1 MKKRAE
7 ELLKESI
14 GVKEEFLKHGPAKLA
29 DITKVIAGS
38 LKSGGK
44 LILFGNGGS
53 AADSQHIAAELVGRF
68 KKDRPPISAIAL
80 STNTSTITAL
90 GNDYGYETSFSRQL
104 EALARKGDVAM
115 GISTSGNSPNVI
127 EAIKTAEKLGLKTI
141 AMTGRDGGKL
151 AGLADITLKVPSDNT
166 PRIQELHITAGHIIC
181 ELIEGQI

>member
-1 MKKRAE
+1 LKKRAE